1 MVPIVIHSLYDFV
14 TIFATWLFAGSDINR
29 GTLFAEER
37 YQVVPDVGYG
47 KFQEECR
54 MIFDMMDTNKDG
66 VVDKSEF
73 VLAKRLMGYVLLI
86 NYSIDSCNNIPIRT
100 GPLLYGNPILSGDL
114 DVLFAKYDINGD
126 GQIDFDE
133 FVGLIEED
141 LENFP
146 LRKPTIPE

>member
-1 MVPIVIHSLYDFV
+1 MIHSLYDFV
-14 TIFATWLFAGSDINR
+14 TIFATWLFAASDINR

-73 VLAKRLMGYVLLI
+73 VLAKRLMG
-86 NYSIDSCNNIPIRT
+86 
-100 GPLLYGNPILSGDL
+100 
-114 DVLFAKYDINGD
+114 
-126 GQIDFDE
+126 
-133 FVGLIEED
+133 
-141 LENFP
+141 
-146 LRKPTIPE
+146 